1 MFIYTMSF
9 NDYNGV
15 IRIDKDIVVK
25 ETDKLYIMADNS
37 RVYKK
42 ALNVISATSLGV
54 GYRMKTL
61 EPNVAEYK
69 AKVREVMLQRYES
82 AIKEADRVKNNISKL
97 DTCDKVRYVED

>member
-1 MFIYTMSF
+1 MYIYTMSF

-37 RVYKK
+37 RVFKK
-42 ALNVISATSLGV
+42 ALNVVHTESL

-82 AIKEADRVKNNISKL
+82 AIKEADKVKNNISKL
-97 DTCDKVRYVED
+97 DACDKVRYVED